1 MPQESQEEEAFAAAV
16 AAFVAVAVH
25 RSSCPCHRREKA
37 AFDHDGR
44 HIEHI
49 EQQCGREREPRES
62 EAAAFVA
69 ALAAA
74 DQHRRNIRRPSSSE
88 EEGDHQRHLH
98 LHLHL
103 HLQRA
108 GRC

>member
-1 MPQESQEEEAFAAAV
+1 MPQKSQESPEEAAFAA
-16 AAFVAVAVH
+16 H
-25 RSSCPCHRREKA
+25 TSSCPCHRQEKA
-37 AFDHDGR
+37 VFDHGHTGYDHTG
-44 HIEHI
+44 H
-49 EQQCGREREPRES
+49 EPRES

-88 EEGDHQRHLH
+88 EEEAHQRH

>member
-44 HIEHI
+44 HIEHT
-49 EQQCGREREPRES
+49 GHEPRES
-62 EAAAFVA
+62 EAAALAAFVA
-69 ALAAA
+69 ALAEA
-74 DQHRRNIRRPSSSE
+74 DQHRRNIRQQ
-88 EEGDHQRHLH
+88 QR
-98 LHLHL
+98 
-103 HLQRA
+103 QQQA
-108 GRC
+108 GRY